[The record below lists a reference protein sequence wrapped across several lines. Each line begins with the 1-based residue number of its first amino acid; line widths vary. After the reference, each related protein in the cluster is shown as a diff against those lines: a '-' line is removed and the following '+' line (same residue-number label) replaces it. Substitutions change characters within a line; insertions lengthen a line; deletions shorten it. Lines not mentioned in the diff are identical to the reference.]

1 MANAL
6 PLLKS
11 GEYINFSSF
20 FQSSANLDMVRT
32 DAWRHAIAV
41 LTRPFAASPA
51 KAPNG
56 HPHPG
61 AVVVR
66 HRNRSKTRTAKR

>member
-41 LTRPFAASPA
+41 LTRPFAPSAA

-56 HPHPG
+56 QAHPG

-66 HRNRSKTRTAKR
+66 HRSRRKARTARR